1 MHRSNVA
8 VFFSLGE
15 GKHESQCK
23 DDIDAC
29 RFNVF
34 LVLDDRDPWK
44 TSALIGQQGG
54 TLNSLPLCPEHYL
67 VCCIGAVVMI
77 L

>member
-34 LVLDDRDPWK
+34 LFWM
-44 TSALIGQQGG
+44 IGILGKP
-54 TLNSLPLCPEHYL
+54 PL
-67 VCCIGAVVMI
+67 
-77 L
+77 